1 MPVHRFSHFNIR
13 SDRPIIEA
21 LRQFYVDVLGF
32 RVGERPP
39 FSSRGYWLY
48 LDSLPVVHL
57 VEGDPGDSR
66 RARPDDLI
74 DHVAFECS
82 DIADFHRRLTDA
94 GVTWETTCVPGT
106 RVMQILFHDPA
117 GNKVELQFNEDDD

>member
-1 MPVHRFSHFNIR
+1 MPVHRFSHYNIR
-13 SDRPIIEA
+13 SDLSTIEA
-21 LRQFYVDVLGF
+21 LRQFYVDVLSF

-39 FSSRGYWLY
+39 FSSRGFWLY
-48 LDSLPVVHL
+48 LGDLPVMHL

-82 DIADFHRRLTDA
+82 DMPDFHRRLSKA
-94 GVTWETTCVPGT
+94 GVSWDTTFVPGT
-106 RVMQILFHDPA
+106 SVVQLVFHDPA
-117 GNKVELQFNEDDD
+117 GNKVELQFDEEKN